1 MRKYIVVI
9 LIVLIGGTLLV
20 VPLLKNNGGDEID
33 ESPLPATF
41 MFQDNLAAV
50 FGDVV
55 SLEIEV
61 NEPIERLD
69 LMYHDSLLKSWEKVN
84 ENLKYEFNPGMFN
97 VGTRGISL
105 VATLKDGKEKS
116 DNRLVRVLSDI
127 TPELLTISIEDQF
140 PHNPRSFTQGL
151 EFHDGFL
158 YEGTGDP
165 GNKGETLVAKVD
177 LKTGNHIETMGLSPG
192 FFGEGITIVDTVL
205 YQLTYKRGRC
215 YTYSI
220 NSGLQLKDEYSYQGE
235 GWGLCNDGTNL
246 IMSNGTE
253 RISFRDPKSFT
264 TVRTIEVYNNKGPV
278 VNINELEYINGKI
291 YANIWTTNSVI
302 VIDPQSGKV
311 LQQIDAS
318 SLGLTGRGGNG
329 EVLNGIAYNPLTDK
343 IYMTGK
349 YWEKIFEVKFVP
361 MSPNL

>member
-1 MRKYIVVI
+1 MKKYLVVI
-9 LIVLIGGTLLV
+9 LIILVGGTLIIY
-20 VPLLKNNGGDEID
+20 PLINNNDGEKFN
-33 ESPLPATF
+33 EKPLPAEF
-41 MFQDNLAAV
+41 KFQDNLAAV
-50 FGDVV
+50 YGDVV
-55 SLEIEV
+55 TLGITV
-61 NEPIERLD
+61 NEPIEKLE
-69 LMYHDSLLKSWEKVN
+69 LIYHDSLLNSWEKVN
-84 ENLKYEFNPGMFN
+84 GNLEFEFDPGMFN

-105 VATLKDGKEKS
+105 VAQLKDGKEKS

-127 TPELLTISIEDQF
+127 VPDELSVTIQDQF

-151 EFHDGFL
+151 EFHEGSL

-177 LKTGNHIETMGLSPG
+177 LKTGNHLETMGLSPG
-192 FFGEGITIVDTVL
+192 FFGEGITIIDTVL

-220 NSGLQLKDEYSYQGE
+220 NSGLQLKDEFSYQGE
-235 GWGLCNDGTNL
+235 GWGLCNDGTHL

-253 RISFRDPKSFT
+253 RISFRDPESFS

-278 VNINELEYINGKI
+278 VNINELEYIDGKI
-291 YANIWTTNSVI
+291 YANIWTTNMVI
-302 VIDPQSGKV
+302 VIDPESGKV

-318 SLGLTGRGGNG
+318 ILGITGRGGNG
-329 EVLNGIAYNPLTDK
+329 EVLNGIAYNPKTEK

-349 YWEKIFEVKFVP
+349 YWEKLFEVKFVP
-361 MSPNL
+361 VSPA